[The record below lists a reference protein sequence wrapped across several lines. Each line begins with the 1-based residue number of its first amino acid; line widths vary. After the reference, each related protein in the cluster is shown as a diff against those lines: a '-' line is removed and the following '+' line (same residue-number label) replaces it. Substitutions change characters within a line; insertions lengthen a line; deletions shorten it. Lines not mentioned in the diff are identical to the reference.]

1 MFHFYLTCFNRSG
14 TSPSF
19 VEQFKKEGPYGP
31 GRNSFGSAFLLCF
44 PLPGGIPGKGTVH
57 GPDLRCPAAGL
68 RPGFPDAPA
77 GVRVFFCLRPG
88 VQLDALGA
96 SAGIPRQEGWE
107 DETYRRV
114 LLRKPRI
121 WSWDGTNETA
131 GEFLLPGETLK
142 DNGNNSVTVSAGLLP
157 LPAEELLPVP
167 LGVNVIR
174 LD

>member
-1 MFHFYLTCFNRSG
+1 MARDGTLSDPLSFYISLFPGASRGKERFMALASAVLRQACDLVSLMPRLASG
-14 TSPSF
+14 FSF
-19 VEQFKKEGPYGP
+19 A
-31 GRNSFGSAFLLCF
+31 SAS
-44 PLPGGIPGKGTVH
+44 
-57 GPDLRCPAAGL
+57 
-68 RPGFPDAPA
+68 
-77 GVRVFFCLRPG
+77 G

-114 LLRKPRI
+114 LLRKLRI

-131 GEFLLPGETLK
+131 GEFLLPGETLL

-167 LGVNVIR
+167 LGVNVFR